1 MLTWCRLL
9 WTVQSKKIT
18 VERHKGEAVVSKV
31 FKLVLM
37 EIESSSPNSK
47 ILGLVA

>member
-31 FKLVLM
+31 LKLVLM

-47 ILGLVA
+47 ILGLIA